1 MEHVKIIGILLVR
14 NEERYLLNVIG
25 NIVEFCDSIIVADN
39 NSTDG
44 TGRIIRLMLKKYNS
58 IISHHIAHPAESHE
72 LISGYANTPTWIFAV
87 DGDEIY
93 DPQGLAKLRELI
105 LKGEFRRWWMVLGNV
120 LHCVA
125 LDPFN
130 AVARG
135 YLSPPSRSMTK
146 LYNFQN
152 IKKWSGPCPE
162 RLHGGDIEFLEGFSS
177 EDRLMYYEQIGW
189 DESLFRCLH
198 LCFLPR
204 SSVDRTFF
212 GGTSIRNNISE
223 KNAMTFFSRFWL
235 AINQKMGGGYTSS
248 YKRDKYQRGVLQ
260 TKNIDDFHLL

>member
-1 MEHVKIIGILLVR
+1 MDRIKIVGILLLR
-14 NEERYLLNVIG
+14 NEERYLSNVIG
-25 NIVEFCDSIIVADN
+25 NIVKFCDTIIIADD

-44 TGRIIRLMLKKYNS
+44 TGRIVHRMINMHDN
-58 IISHHIAHPAESHE
+58 IISQHIAHPAESHE

-105 LKGEFRRWWMVLGNV
+105 LKGEFRRWWMILGNV

-125 LDPFN
+125 LDPIN
-130 AVARG
+130 AVAKG

-162 RLHGGDIEFLEGFSS
+162 RLHGGEIEFLEGFSS

-204 SSVDRTFF
+204 SSVDRTFS

-223 KNAMTFFSRFWL
+223 KNSMNIFSRFWL
-235 AINQKMGGGYTSS
+235 ALNQKMGIGYTST
-248 YKRDKYQRGVLQ
+248 YKKEKYQRGILH